1 MQIGVIAGGGCL
13 PLIVT
18 QELKKRGYRVI
29 TVALQGLADNELSN
43 HSDVFELINI
53 GKAGQ
58 IVDFLKNNNVKEII
72 LTGKVPKK
80 IIFERERIKPDL
92 RALKMLFS
100 AKIRG
105 DNEILKIVEKELLAE
120 GIKIAEIFKVFP
132 EFITPDGVL
141 TIKKPTKEEWK
152 DIEYGFRI
160 AKKIGELDIGQTVV
174 VKEMSIVAVEAI
186 EGTDETIL
194 RAGRFVK
201 NSIVVKVSKPQQD
214 LRLDPPAAGVD
225 TIITMEKANAKI
237 LALEAGKT
245 FLIQQDKMIE
255 KANENNIIV
264 VGVKQP

>member
-1 MQIGVIAGGGCL
+1 MQIGVIAGAGLL
-13 PLIVT
+13 PLIIT

-29 TVALQGLADNELSN
+29 TVALQGLANNELSN
-43 HSDVFELINI
+43 YSDVFELINI
-53 GKAGQ
+53 GKVGK
-58 IVDFLKNNNVKEII
+58 IIDFLKNNNIKEII
-72 LTGKVPKK
+72 LTGKVPKE
-80 IIFERERIKPDL
+80 IIFERDKIKPDM

-105 DNEILKIVEKELLAE
+105 DNELLKIVEKELLTE
-120 GIKIAEIFKVFP
+120 GIRIIEIFKVFP
-132 EFITPDGVL
+132 EFITPNGVL

-152 DIEYGFRI
+152 DIEYGFKI

-174 VKEMSIVAVEAI
+174 VKEMSVVAVEAI

-201 NSIVVKVSKPQQD
+201 NTIVVKVSKPQQD

-225 TIITMEKANAKI
+225 TIVTMGKANAKI

-245 FLIQQDKMIE
+245 LLIQQDEMIK

-264 VGVKQP
+264 VGIKQP